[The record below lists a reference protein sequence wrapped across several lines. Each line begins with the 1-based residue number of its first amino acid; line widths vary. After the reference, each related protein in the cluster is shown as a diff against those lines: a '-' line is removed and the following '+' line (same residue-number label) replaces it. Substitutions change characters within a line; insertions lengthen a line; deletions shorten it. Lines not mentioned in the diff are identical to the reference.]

1 MSNYK
6 YTVIIPHYNI
16 PDLLMR
22 CLGSIPVRE
31 EIQVI
36 VVDDCSPDAST
47 YRERYPE
54 LSRPY
59 LEYYQTPQGGSAG
72 RARNLGLGHA
82 MGKWILFMD
91 ADDLF
96 EDNLYGLLEDN
107 MEEDAD
113 IVFFSHRSVMSD
125 DLSQPAD
132 RNFYQYLFDDYKES
146 GSSDKLRYDFY
157 SLWGKVFNRAF
168 VERNNI
174 RCSETMYSND
184 VLFSFVAGHLAGKVQ
199 VVGHPLYIVT
209 QRNGSLASSQFSDK
223 VMTLRECEDRLDVAL
238 KVVRMTRKYD
248 IPVKKDQY
256 LELSRAM
263 RQHYPVR
270 YLLLMAR
277 LFVTDPKT
285 FMVFLRR
292 DCRTFVRVLK
302 RSE

>member
-199 VVGHPLYIVT
+199 VVDHPLYIVT
-209 QRNGSLASSQFSDK
+209 QRSGSLASSQFSDK

>member
-209 QRNGSLASSQFSDK
+209 QRSGSLASSQFSDK